1 MTRVL
6 HFSNALTID
15 DLVCFIGKQL
25 GFIVVHCIE
34 KRNKE
39 KVTIGNKTRITSLN
53 NRNCGWRWLFSCH
66 FSHVTKSRTFKNLN
80 FKKTADRNS
89 RCTFLKN
96 RFRHL
101 KLYSIPLSWL
111 ARSRCHMSTFWKT
124 KDSSSHFWGSQPFS
138 YWQWNFTNKED
149 LNRQKQVFLL
159 NFRFWPAQEPKIWSI
174 FYGK

>member
-53 NRNCGWRWLFSCH
+53 NRNCG
-66 FSHVTKSRTFKNLN
+66 
-80 FKKTADRNS
+80 
-89 RCTFLKN
+89 
-96 RFRHL
+96 
-101 KLYSIPLSWL
+101 
-111 ARSRCHMSTFWKT
+111 
-124 KDSSSHFWGSQPFS
+124 
-138 YWQWNFTNKED
+138 
-149 LNRQKQVFLL
+149 
-159 NFRFWPAQEPKIWSI
+159 
-174 FYGK
+174 